1 MTEKKSIFANY
12 KSIVEDYIKS
22 LYRND
27 HVFSSVVNDK
37 LNPNYQHLK
46 EFFKLIG
53 VQPDLEK
60 HYSIAKAMLSARE
73 GKVIHL
79 DYPHFKN
86 VAHYVLD
93 FIPEYWKHFR
103 LVLKIYTH
111 QELIGEI
118 LKDKKIQIKIE
129 KKKSFIENP
138 SHLHNTYI
146 EFLCPEFN
154 GRLISWGQGLLDS
167 DQIESIQASY
177 PINIF
182 KNLLKENPELPL
194 NPTNHEQYLELIRRY
209 FLFSVKVDEDIP
221 SHVLNTIF
229 DFIHNVVG
237 DNHSHSL
244 FNYYGEFRTDI
255 LFKNYLNAI
264 VDIFDLEFLIDDM
277 GFGDNVCSITLKNNT
292 KHSEDD
298 LELVILNME
307 KYFLL
312 REAIKWCEKKT
323 RVVWND
329 FFVEVT
335 SR

>member
-1 MTEKKSIFANY
+1 M
-12 KSIVEDYIKS
+12 
-22 LYRND
+22 
-27 HVFSSVVNDK
+27 
-37 LNPNYQHLK
+37 
-46 EFFKLIG
+46 
-53 VQPDLEK
+53 
-60 HYSIAKAMLSARE
+60 
-73 GKVIHL
+73 
-79 DYPHFKN
+79 
-86 VAHYVLD
+86 
-93 FIPEYWKHFR
+93 
-103 LVLKIYTH
+103 
-111 QELIGEI
+111 
-118 LKDKKIQIKIE
+118 
-129 KKKSFIENP
+129 
-138 SHLHNTYI
+138 HNTYI

-167 DQIESIQASY
+167 AQIESIQASY

-194 NPTNHEQYLELIRRY
+194 NPTNYEQYLELIRRY

-229 DFIHNVVG
+229 DSIHNVVG

-244 FNYYGEFRTDI
+244 FNYYGEFQTDI

-323 RVVWND
+323 RVVWNV